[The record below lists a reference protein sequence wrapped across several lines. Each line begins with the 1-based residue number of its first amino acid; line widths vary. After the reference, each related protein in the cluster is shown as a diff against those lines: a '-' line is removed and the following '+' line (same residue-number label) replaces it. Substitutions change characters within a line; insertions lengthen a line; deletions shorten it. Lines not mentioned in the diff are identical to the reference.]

1 MATFDS
7 YRIHHKIGL
16 ELNLKNF
23 PRYFVELSNKANKQL
38 CEDDI
43 KSIIKS
49 RCICEDKIEKAYD
62 DFTTSIYQQ
71 TRTVRTQTVIKLFY
85 S

>member
-1 MATFDS
+1 MFDS

-16 ELNLKNF
+16 DLNLKNF
-23 PRYFVELSNKANKQL
+23 PRYFVELSNQANKQL
-38 CEDDI
+38 CEDDL

-62 DFTTSIYQQ
+62 EFTT
-71 TRTVRTQTVIKLFY
+71 
-85 S
+85 